1 MSALIIGADK
11 LGNIPEFLLTQGVED
26 FIHWDGRKK
35 GMRNMDIPENVE
47 MVICL
52 YDFLEHRL
60 TDRVKKITKERHIPC
75 VFARRSI
82 SDLSKQWER
91 CIGCTNS
98 NCKLNRNRGQ

>member
-11 LGNIPEFLLTQGVED
+11 LGNIPEFLQSQGVNEY
-26 FIHWDGRKK
+26 IHWDGRKK

-75 VFARRSI
+75 VFARRSVFGN
-82 SDLSKQWER
+82 SKLHKTA
-91 CIGCTNS
+91 IKNTIAS
-98 NCKLNRNRGQ
+98 TLVFLLY

>member
-11 LGNIPEFLLTQGVED
+11 LGNIPEFLREQGIEE
-26 FIHWDGRKK
+26 ITHWNGRKK
-35 GMRNMDIPENVE
+35 GMRKMEIPENIE

-60 TDRVKKITKERHIPC
+60 TEKVKKITKERGIQC

-82 SDLSKQWER
+82 ADLSKQWDR
-91 CIGCTNS
+91 CVKCNK
-98 NCKLNRNRGQ
+98 CKMC